1 MVGRAREVVVLDED
15 VWGRTCRMMETLV
28 EHGNIEAAHRALDLF
43 VSDNTAQT
51 RLEFSSP
58 LSLVCPPELANML
71 EQSGYRTI
79 GSVLHESDARICEV
93 PMLGAKRL
101 KQLRELLKF
110 HGFKPSLSALEI
122 RKKQG
127 KSIKNAP

>member
-1 MVGRAREVVVLDED
+1 MGAERGGRARAVVVLDEHD
-15 VWGRTCRMMETLV
+15 WGRTCRMMETLIK
-28 EHGNIEAAHRALDLF
+28 HGHIEAAHRALDLF

-79 GSVLHESDARICEV
+79 GSVVSETDERLCDV
-93 PMLGAKRL
+93 PMLGPKRL
-101 KQLRELLKF
+101 KQLRDILKLYKF
-110 HGFKPSLSALEI
+110 
-122 RKKQG
+122 RK
-127 KSIKNAP
+127 